1 MTGLSIY
8 RHRTQPEVIT
18 LEEQMIDLR
27 PRDQNVLIGLPIL
40 HETEAE
46 TQDQLLWDRDRN
58 RERKSVLE
66 AWSRDLNIP
75 GDTTKRVYI

>member
-46 TQDQLLWDRDRN
+46 TQDQLL
-58 RERKSVLE
+58 
-66 AWSRDLNIP
+66 
-75 GDTTKRVYI
+75 